1 MSAIGEFYRRQ
12 IGYNSILFSIHRGI
26 EKRYIKNNISNEI
39 AEAEKMQVSLRQLK
53 LTIKNLNN
61 SISQEEDLARYI
73 QVETVKNLVQE
84 STNIVNKIGKSNRSA
99 STFFYRPSTQYKTSE
114 GRMVQIFE
122 EEIAALMASSLPG
135 KIADKAKV
143 AKNFIAGSNSVT
155 VEGYIPDEKDV
166 DQISG
171 DVLEKYSDEQI
182 KKYKHKVQHAYK
194 SGKVDIDFS
203 KVDKNFIMASSD
215 INPFLQELLG
225 LLAGKTFSLK
235 NYQSLQWINQEQA
248 AKRKILKEEIL
259 NRNRKTKQIQIAK
272 GNQYRIGFGDTQLE
286 KAILGEL
293 SEFFSD
299 LSVRRII
306 YYRGYH
312 YLAGT
317 ALPPH
322 SSSQKMVETHWGHL
336 KLIYEIKGTGLIDEN
351 GNPVAPVQYIILNDP
366 NTENIYVKSANG
378 LIQDLIKSEVSK
390 IGGVKISASYF
401 F

>member
-39 AEAEKMQVSLRQLK
+39 AEAEKMQVGLRQLK

-61 SISQEEDLARYI
+61 SISQEEDLARYV
-73 QVETVKNLVQE
+73 QVETVRNLAQE
-84 STNIVNKIGKSNRSA
+84 STNIVNRISKSNHNA

-114 GRMVQIFE
+114 GRIVQIFE

-135 KIADKAKV
+135 KIADKAKAV
-143 AKNFIAGSNSVT
+143 KNFIAGSNLVT
-155 VEGYIPDEKDV
+155 VEGYIPNEKDI

-171 DVLEKYSDEQI
+171 NILEKYSDEQI

-203 KVDKNFIMASSD
+203 KVDKNSIIASSD

-235 NYQSLQWINQEQA
+235 NYQSLQWISQEQA

-259 NRNRKTKQIQIAK
+259 NKNRKTKQVQIAK

-378 LIQDLIKSEVSK
+378 LIQDLIKNEVSK